1 LRINGIYLV
10 NLETSCKSCGTFSH
24 AEANTGMRNLLLLLS
39 LVLLSAPA
47 ALATDDARAQE
58 ILKQARQ
65 AIGGDEQLQKIQSL
79 QINGQY
85 RRMFGDRQMG
95 GDREISISLPNK
107 YLVEDAMNAGGLST
121 AMINFRGLNGDKP
134 FSGNSGGGGGMVFRM
149 AGPGGQQASPE
160 QMEEMQKRIYTAE
173 FSRYL
178 LAIILTPPPS
188 LAVEYKY
195 AGESDVEDAQ
205 ADVIDVSGLNNF
217 AVRVFFDKKNHMPL
231 LLSYRGPKPRIMTMQ
246 RPAGSGAAKP
256 EDVAKAR
263 EEAEKKMHAEAP
275 AIPEEIDFYI
285 RMTDYK
291 KVGGVMVP
299 HKLTFLTEN
308 EVSEEFEISK
318 YQLNPQFKA
327 DRFEKH

>member
-1 LRINGIYLV
+1 LHREAFV
-10 NLETSCKSCGTFSH
+10 GTFFPAH
-24 AEANTGMRNLLLLLS
+24 VNTSMSKLLLILTLILS
-39 LVLLSAPA
+39 SATA
-47 ALATDDARAQE
+47 AFADDARAQE

-65 AIGGDEQLQKIQSL
+65 AIGGEDKLQKIQGL

-85 RRMFGDRQMG
+85 RRVFGERQMV
-95 GDREISISLPNK
+95 GDREISILLPNK

-121 AMINFRGLNGDKP
+121 AMINTRGLNGDKAW
-134 FSGNSGGGGGMVFRM
+134 SGNSGGGGGMVFRIG
-149 AGPGGQQASPE
+149 GPGGQQASPE
-160 QMEEMQKRIYTAE
+160 QMEAMLRRVYNAE

-195 AGESDVEDAQ
+195 VGESDVEDAK
-205 ADVIDVSGLNNF
+205 ADVIDVTGPENF
-217 AVRVFFDKKNHMPL
+217 SVRVYFDQSSHLPL
-231 LLSYRGPKPRIMTMQ
+231 LLSYRGPKPRVVTMTRQ
-246 RPAGSGAAKP
+246 AGSAPKP
-256 EDVAKAR
+256 DEIKKAQ

-275 AIPEEIDFYI
+275 AAPEEVDFYI
-285 RMTDYK
+285 RLTDHK
-291 KVGGVMVP
+291 KVNGVMLP

-327 DRFEKH
+327 DHFDKH

>member
-1 LRINGIYLV
+1 MILPLLAITIFC
-10 NLETSCKSCGTFSH
+10 TSVAFAK
-24 AEANTGMRNLLLLLS
+24 
-39 LVLLSAPA
+39 
-47 ALATDDARAQE
+47 DDARAQE

-65 AIGGDEQLQKIQSL
+65 AIGGDEQLQKIQGL
-79 QINGQY
+79 EIKGRY
-85 RRMFGDRQMG
+85 TRTFGDRQMG
-95 GDREISISLPNK
+95 GDREISILLPNK

-121 AMINFRGLNGDKP
+121 AMINTRALDGDKAW
-134 FSGNSGGGGGMVFRM
+134 SGNSGGGGGMVFRIG
-149 AGPGGQQASPE
+149 GPGGSQISPE
-160 QMEEMQKRIYTAE
+160 QMEAMQRRIYTAE

-178 LAIILTPPPS
+178 LAMILTPPPS

-195 AGESDVEDAQ
+195 AGESDVEDTQ
-205 ADVIDVSGLNNF
+205 ADVIDVSGPDNF
-217 AVRVFFDKKNHMPL
+217 SVRVFFDKKSHIPL
-231 LLSYRGPKPRIMTMQ
+231 LLSYRGPKPRIMTMTRQ
-246 RPAGSGAAKP
+246 AGSKV

-275 AIPEEIDFYI
+275 PAPEEVDFYI
-285 RMTDYK
+285 RLTDHK
-291 KVGGVMVP
+291 KVGGLMLP